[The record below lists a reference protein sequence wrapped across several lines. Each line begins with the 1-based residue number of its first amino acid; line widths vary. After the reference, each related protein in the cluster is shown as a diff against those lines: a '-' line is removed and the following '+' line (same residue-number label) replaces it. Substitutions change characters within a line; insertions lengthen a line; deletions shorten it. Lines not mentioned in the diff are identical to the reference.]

1 MGMGNDGKGT
11 AGMKNGGSME
21 DRHRMMEKRMDMME
35 GMMQMMMDRMP
46 PADSPR

>member
-1 MGMGNDGKGT
+1 
-11 AGMKNGGSME
+11 
-21 DRHRMMEKRMDMME
+21 MMEKRMDMME